1 MAVTINVNGLDA
13 VKWKKIKISLNS
25 DTNVIALQE
34 THCDVQRA
42 RETEIYWKN
51 KWIAYWGFSTNGREG
66 VAILVRRDT
75 YTQVEELLPCN
86 GNMVGILTKDKRG
99 VTQQWWSVYV
109 PCVHSSRRHVW
120 NW

>member
-1 MAVTINVNGLDA
+1 M
-13 VKWKKIKISLNS
+13 KWKKIKISLNS
-25 DTNVIALQE
+25 DTSIIALQE

-66 VAILVRRDT
+66 VAILVKKNT
-75 YTQVEELLPCN
+75 YTLIEELLPCN
-86 GNMVGILTKDKRG
+86 GNMVGILTKDKCG

-109 PCVHSSRRHVW
+109 LCSHSNRRHV
-120 NW
+120 